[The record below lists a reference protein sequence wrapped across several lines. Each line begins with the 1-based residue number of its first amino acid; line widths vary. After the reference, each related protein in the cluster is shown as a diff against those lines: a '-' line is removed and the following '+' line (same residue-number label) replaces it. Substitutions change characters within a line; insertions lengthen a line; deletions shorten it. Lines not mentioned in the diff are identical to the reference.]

1 MTYTDA
7 EFNLAYKEIL
17 ERVLVNK
24 TPSSSVLVSSQFHFN
39 GF

>member
-24 TPSSSVLVSSQFHFN
+24 APSSAVKS
-39 GF
+39 G